1 MLGCVLFVNIIYLR
15 VGLMLKVMFLVV
27 YFFKVMF
34 CIVDLKE
41 LLDLKCILGNF
52 IVYEFFGL
60 VEKIIK
66 IEILI
71 DVVEIKENVD
81 EFLLY
86 SLILNFDIYI
96 GVD

>member
-1 MLGCVLFVNIIYLR
+1 MNFLDW
-15 VGLMLKVMFLVV
+15 LKKLW
-27 YFFKVMF
+27 
-34 CIVDLKE
+34 
-41 LLDLKCILGNF
+41 NW
-52 IVYEFFGL
+52 
-60 VEKIIK
+60 